1 MLSIFPF
8 YSVTPNNFINR
19 VVVCF
24 NLVEKRVGELF
35 EIYRNS
41 FAKISIT
48 EFNDRILH
56 ERHFMQSM
64 AISLK
69 YLDKSKKNF
78 FSDLLLVIR
87 YI

>member
-41 FAKISIT
+41 LQKSPSRNSMIES
-48 EFNDRILH
+48 
-56 ERHFMQSM
+56 FMKDT
-64 AISLK
+64 L
-69 YLDKSKKNF
+69 
-78 FSDLLLVIR
+78 
-87 YI
+87 

>member
-41 FAKISIT
+41 LQKSPSRNSMIES
-48 EFNDRILH
+48 
-56 ERHFMQSM
+56 FMKDTLCRAWQ
-64 AISLK
+64 
-69 YLDKSKKNF
+69 YRSKVWINQKKTPF
-78 FSDLLLVIR
+78 FLLSSR
-87 YI
+87 Y